1 MRYKRLNVEV
11 VSDVDIV
18 RNIVT
23 NPGAFTAWVGAGAS
37 IEAGVA
43 TARDIC
49 DQLRR
54 ELARFEKPS
63 NELDWAKNEL
73 AWDDPRRR
81 YSTCLLRYAKTPV
94 QRLRYFRSLIQGVQP
109 SFSHHALCLLM
120 SADVLQG
127 TCLTTNFD
135 KLIEMA
141 FAQQGFSECQSIRS
155 DKEAEFWRQED
166 GKCYVIKLH
175 GDYETYNIQNTRDET
190 IFVASPVRQIVM
202 DVVKHGGLFF
212 VGSSGYEESV
222 KSLMNELL
230 GPDKEKGTVPNMGV
244 YWGVR
249 VNGPRTPRP
258 TTAEIESL
266 VAKSL
271 NDGSVNEEIVETFA
285 RSHRDE
291 RPCAFFPLWGSGEF
305 FFDLVQASGNKAV
318 IGRSDRYLDHFMR
331 LRQVFAQGGLTEDAI
346 QSRLS
351 KFTLVT
357 RRLPQ
362 DLHKRASTV
371 KLGFTARSNTCALN
385 IRFLYGDVTSRSL
398 MAHDDFQ
405 NTRRAVISP
414 DDTLISASGGA
425 ALALVLKAG
434 SHTILNEL
442 AKFSTVPQR
451 QIMVTSGGDLP
462 VHYIYHAAA
471 TRLDPDGSSHIS
483 PEDVAGAVGNAL
495 DMALVQEVGTVFS
508 PLIGSGTEGM
518 DAKLSLK
525 AIVGAAGQFAT
536 AHPALRLTVI
546 VVALDEG
553 AVSKDDARA
562 CMEASLGPDWAVEG

>member
-18 RNIVT
+18 RSIVT
-23 NPGAFTAWVGAGAS
+23 NQGAFTPWLGAGAS
-37 IEAGVA
+37 IEAGVP

-49 DQLRR
+49 DHIRR
-54 ELARFEKPS
+54 EIAGFENPVNEVEWARS
-63 NELDWAKNEL
+63 EL

-94 QRLRYFRSLIQGVQP
+94 QRLRYFRSLIEGVQP

-120 SADVLQG
+120 SSEVLQG

-155 DKEAEFWRQED
+155 DKEAEFWRQEE
-166 GKCYVIKLH
+166 GKCYVVKLH

-190 IFVASPVRQIVM
+190 IFVAAPVRRIVL
-202 DVVKHGGLFF
+202 DAVKHGGLFF
-212 VGSSGYEESV
+212 IGSSGYEESV

-230 GPDKEKGTVPNMGV
+230 GPEQEKGMVPNMGV

-249 VNGPRTPRP
+249 VSGIRPPRP
-258 TTAEIESL
+258 TAAEYEAA

-271 NDGSVNEEIVETFA
+271 DEGSVNEEIIEIFA

-291 RPCAFFPLWGSGEF
+291 RPCAFFPVWSSGSF
-305 FFDLVQASGNKAV
+305 LLNLVQATGNKAV
-318 IGRSDRYLDHFMR
+318 VGRAHRYLDHFMR
-331 LRQVFAQGGLTEDAI
+331 LRQVFAAGGLTEDAI
-346 QSRLS
+346 QSRLG
-351 KFTLVT
+351 KFRPLT
-357 RRLPQ
+357 RRRPE
-362 DLHKRASTV
+362 DLHTRSKVMKPAFV
-371 KLGFTARSNTCALN
+371 ARSATCGLS

-405 NTRRAVISP
+405 NIRRAVISP

-434 SHTILNEL
+434 PHLILNEL
-442 AKFSTVPQR
+442 SKFSLVAQR
-451 QIMVTSGGDLP
+451 QIVVTSGGDLP

-471 TRLDPDGSSHIS
+471 TRLDPDASSHIS
-483 PEDVAGAVGNAL
+483 TEDIAAAVGNAL
-495 DMALVQEVGTVFS
+495 EMAVVQEVGAVFT
-508 PLIGSGTEGM
+508 PLIGSGTEGV
-518 DAKLSLK
+518 DPKLSLR
-525 AIVGAAGQFAT
+525 AMVEAARTFGT
-536 AHPALRLTVI
+536 AHAEHRVTVI

-553 AVSKDDARA
+553 AVSKGDARA
-562 CMEASLGPDWAVEG
+562 CLEAALGPDWTIEE